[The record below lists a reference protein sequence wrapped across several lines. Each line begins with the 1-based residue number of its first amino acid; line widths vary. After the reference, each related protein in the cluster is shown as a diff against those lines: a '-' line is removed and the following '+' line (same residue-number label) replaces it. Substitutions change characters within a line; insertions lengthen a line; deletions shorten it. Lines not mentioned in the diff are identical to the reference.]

1 MLRATGLSKTYAGP
15 HGAPVPVLHG
25 IDLEVKGGEFVAVV
39 GASGSGKS
47 TLLNLL
53 GLLEPASAGEVW
65 LGEERV
71 SHLGRRAQ
79 ARVRGASI
87 GYVFQSFLLLS
98 GLTALD
104 NVLLAARYVGRDRAV
119 AQREALALLER
130 MGVAHRRDH
139 YPAQLSGGE
148 QQRVA
153 YCRAVLNRPPLVL
166 ADEPTGNL
174 DDEHARVILAELRA
188 STAERGAALFIA
200 FGDWCG
206 RRAARGAIEYGRQAS
221 LFRCQRPARGYS
233 LRRGLDRSCDQPG
246 FWWRRATE
254 IHG

>member
-1 MLRATGLSKTYAGP
+1 MIPLLRATGLSKTFAGP
-15 HGAPVPVLHG
+15 GGHPVPVLHD
-25 IDLEVKGGEFVAVV
+25 IDLEVRSGEFVAVT
-39 GASGSGKS
+39 GSSGSGKT

-65 LGEERV
+65 LGDEHV

-98 GLTALD
+98 GLTALE
-104 NVLLAARYVGRDRAV
+104 NVVLAARYVGRDRAV
-119 AQREALALLER
+119 ARRETLALLER
-130 MGVAHRRDH
+130 MGVAHRKDH

-153 YCRAVLNRPPLVL
+153 YCRAVLNRPPLLL

-174 DDEHARVILAELRA
+174 DDEHARVIMAELRV
-188 STAERGAALFIA
+188 STAERGAAVVLVTHRPETQA
-200 FGDWCG
+200 GADRVLRLRDG
-206 RRAARGAIEYGRQAS
+206 RLA
-221 LFRCQRPARGYS
+221 
-233 LRRGLDRSCDQPG
+233 PG
-246 FWWRRATE
+246 PSAPE
-254 IHG
+254 A

>member
-1 MLRATGLSKTYAGP
+1 MIRPLLRAAGLSKTFLGP
-15 HGAPVPVLHG
+15 GGAPVRVLH
-25 IDLEVKGGEFVAVV
+25 DLELEVRTGEFVAVT
-39 GASGSGKS
+39 GSSGSGKS

-65 LGEERV
+65 LGGERV

-98 GLTALD
+98 GLTALE
-104 NVLLAARYVGRDRAV
+104 NVVLAARYVGGDRAV
-119 AQREALALLER
+119 ARREALALLER
-130 MGVAHRRDH
+130 MGVAHRMSH

-188 STAERGAALFIA
+188 STAERAAAVVLVTHRPEGLAGADRVLRLR
-200 FGDWCG
+200 DG
-206 RRAARGAIEYGRQAS
+206 RLEPEPAAPSA
-221 LFRCQRPARGYS
+221 
-233 LRRGLDRSCDQPG
+233 
-246 FWWRRATE
+246 
-254 IHG
+254 

>member
-1 MLRATGLSKTYAGP
+1 MTRPLLRAAGLSKTYPGP
-15 HGAPVPVLHG
+15 GGDPVPVLHDV
-25 IDLEVKGGEFVAVV
+25 DLEVGGGEFVAVT
-39 GASGSGKS
+39 GSSGSGKT

-53 GLLEPASAGEVW
+53 GLLEPADAGEVW
-65 LGEERV
+65 LGDERV

-104 NVLLAARYVGRDRAV
+104 NVVLAARYVGRDRAV
-119 AQREALALLER
+119 ARREGLALLER
-130 MGVAHRRDH
+130 MGVAHRKDH

-174 DDEHARVILAELRA
+174 DDEHARVIMAELRA
-188 STAERGAALFIA
+188 STAARGAAVVLVTHRA
-200 FGDWCG
+200 ETQAGADRVLRLRDG
-206 RRAARGAIEYGRQAS
+206 RLAPGPAAPVA
-221 LFRCQRPARGYS
+221 
-233 LRRGLDRSCDQPG
+233 
-246 FWWRRATE
+246 
-254 IHG
+254 

>member
-1 MLRATGLSKTYAGP
+1 MILRATGLCKTFVGP
-15 HGAPVPVLHG
+15 SGAPVPVLDG
-25 IDLEVKGGEFVAVV
+25 VDLEVKSGEFVAVT
-39 GASGSGKS
+39 GASGSGKT

-53 GLLEPASAGEVW
+53 GLLEPPSAGEVW
-65 LGEERV
+65 IGEERV

-98 GLTALD
+98 GLTALE
-104 NVLLAARYVGRDRAV
+104 NVLLAARYVRRDRAL
-119 AQREALALLER
+119 ARREALALLER
-130 MGVAHRRDH
+130 MGVGHRKDH

-188 STAERGAALFIA
+188 STAESGAAVVIVTHRPEGQAGADRVLRLR
-200 FGDWCG
+200 DG
-206 RRAARGAIEYGRQAS
+206 R
-221 LFRCQRPARGYS
+221 LVTP
-233 LRRGLDRSCDQPG
+233 
-246 FWWRRATE
+246 
-254 IHG
+254 

>member
-1 MLRATGLSKTYAGP
+1 LIPLLRATGLSKTFLGP
-15 HGAPVPVLHG
+15 GGAPVPVLHD
-25 IDLEVKGGEFVAVV
+25 IDLEVRSGEFVAVT
-39 GASGSGKS
+39 GSSGSGKT

-53 GLLEPASAGEVW
+53 GLLEPASAGEIW
-65 LGEERV
+65 LGDERV

-104 NVLLAARYVGRDRAV
+104 NVVLAARYVGRDHAV
-119 AQREALALLER
+119 ARREALALLER
-130 MGVAHRRDH
+130 MGVAHRKDH

-153 YCRAVLNRPPLVL
+153 YCRAILNRPPLLL

-188 STAERGAALFIA
+188 STAERGAAVVLVTHRPETQA
-200 FGDWCG
+200 GADRVLRLRDG
-206 RRAARGAIEYGRQAS
+206 RLAPGPAA
-221 LFRCQRPARGYS
+221 PA
-233 LRRGLDRSCDQPG
+233 
-246 FWWRRATE
+246 A
-254 IHG
+254 

>member
-1 MLRATGLSKTYAGP
+1 VTRPLLRATGLSKTFLGP
-15 HGAPVPVLHG
+15 GGAPVPVLHD
-25 IDLEVKGGEFVAVV
+25 IDLEVRSGEFVAVT
-39 GASGSGKS
+39 GSSGSGKT

-53 GLLEPASAGEVW
+53 GLLEPASAGEIW
-65 LGEERV
+65 LGDERV

-104 NVLLAARYVGRDRAV
+104 NVVLAARYVGRNRAV
-119 AQREALALLER
+119 ARREALALLER
-130 MGVAHRRDH
+130 MGVAHRKDH

-153 YCRAVLNRPPLVL
+153 YCRAILNRPPLLL

-174 DDEHARVILAELRA
+174 DDEHARVIMAELRA
-188 STAERGAALFIA
+188 STAERGAAVVLVTHRPETQA
-200 FGDWCG
+200 GADRVLRLRDG
-206 RRAARGAIEYGRQAS
+206 RLAPGPAA
-221 LFRCQRPARGYS
+221 PA
-233 LRRGLDRSCDQPG
+233 
-246 FWWRRATE
+246 A
-254 IHG
+254 